1 MTYAPRCPSIV
12 YEVVPDAF
20 DPKSEMKP
28 LVALKE
34 RLPHIQALH
43 VDAISL
49 TPIFC
54 SPEPMRLHTSDY
66 ATIDPS
72 LGDEADLVA
81 LCETA
86 SALGI
91 AIILT
96 GVFDHVSD
104 QHPWFLDALKQAPN
118 DPTVPLE
125 KRTRNFFLFAKDEGQ
140 NYEFSENNI
149 HEPKLNLANSEV
161 RRRLF
166 TGERSVLRSWLQK
179 GVTGWRL
186 LRAQTVGYSILRE
199 VSRGSWTVEGNHY
212 LLGDIKGFADRY
224 VKDGLLDGLVNH
236 YLREA
241 ILGYFRGAIPA
252 RQLARVMR
260 DLASRYGTTALNQ
273 SWNILGGFDL
283 PRLSSI
289 IQEPD
294 RMALAILLQY
304 TLPGAAHIYYGDEI
318 GLRSRHD
325 SKTQADMSWDERDQ
339 NQAMLEYYQ
348 KLGQLRSMF
357 PALREGQWVD
367 MTPEGEEEIFAFA
380 RVTQSPKETVLV
392 AVNRASQ
399 TRVRKLFA
407 PVCDLPDGLNMIDA
421 LSGDSA
427 TIRSGTINVQLEG
440 FGACVLTPE
449 LDAGVGADM
458 FRGY

>member
-12 YEVVPDAF
+12 YEVIPDAF
-20 DPKSEMKP
+20 DPKSEDLP
-28 LVALKE
+28 LVALRKKLTYV
-34 RLPHIQALH
+34 RSLN
-43 VDAISL
+43 VDAINL

-54 SPEPMRLHTSDY
+54 SPEPMRLHPSDY
-66 ATIDPS
+66 FQIDPD
-72 LGDEADLVA
+72 LGSEEDLVA
-81 LCETA
+81 LCEEAAT
-86 SALGI
+86 LGI

-96 GVFDHVSD
+96 SVFDHVSD

-125 KRTRNFFLFAKDEGQ
+125 RRTRNFFLFAKDEGQ

-149 HEPKLNLANSEV
+149 HEPKLNLATPEI

-166 TGERSVLRSWLQK
+166 TGEKSVLRSWLQK

-252 RQLARVMR
+252 RQLARVTQ
-260 DLASRYGTTALNQ
+260 DLATRYGTNALTK
-273 SWNILGGFDL
+273 SWNIVSGFDL
-283 PRLSSI
+283 PRISNI
-289 IQEPD
+289 IQEPE
-294 RMALAILLQY
+294 RLALAVLLQY
-304 TLPGAAHIYYGDEI
+304 TLPGAAHIYYGDEV
-318 GLRSRHD
+318 GLRQRGA
-325 SKTQADMSWDERDQ
+325 SKSQTDMSWDTRDH
-339 NQAMLEYYQ
+339 NENLLEYYQ
-348 KLGQLRSMF
+348 KLGQLRAQF

-407 PVCDLPDGLNMIDA
+407 PVCDLPDGLNMVDA
-421 LSGDSA
+421 LSGDCA
-427 TIRSGTINVQLEG
+427 QIRSGTINVQLDG
-440 FGACVLTPE
+440 FGACVLTPDLE
-449 LDAGVGADM
+449 AGVGADM
-458 FRGY
+458 YRGY

>member
-125 KRTRNFFLFAKDEGQ
+125 KRTRNFFLFAKDEVKIMS
-140 NYEFSENNI
+140 F
-149 HEPKLNLANSEV
+149 
-161 RRRLF
+161 
-166 TGERSVLRSWLQK
+166 QK
-179 GVTGWRL
+179 IIST
-186 LRAQTVGYSILRE
+186 S
-199 VSRGSWTVEGNHY
+199 
-212 LLGDIKGFADRY
+212 
-224 VKDGLLDGLVNH
+224 
-236 YLREA
+236 
-241 ILGYFRGAIPA
+241 
-252 RQLARVMR
+252 
-260 DLASRYGTTALNQ
+260 Q
-273 SWNILGGFDL
+273 S
-283 PRLSSI
+283 
-289 IQEPD
+289 
-294 RMALAILLQY
+294 
-304 TLPGAAHIYYGDEI
+304 
-318 GLRSRHD
+318 
-325 SKTQADMSWDERDQ
+325 
-339 NQAMLEYYQ
+339 
-348 KLGQLRSMF
+348 
-357 PALREGQWVD
+357 
-367 MTPEGEEEIFAFA
+367 
-380 RVTQSPKETVLV
+380 
-392 AVNRASQ
+392 
-399 TRVRKLFA
+399 
-407 PVCDLPDGLNMIDA
+407 
-421 LSGDSA
+421 
-427 TIRSGTINVQLEG
+427 
-440 FGACVLTPE
+440 
-449 LDAGVGADM
+449 
-458 FRGY
+458 